1 MKLPA
6 TSKICMSFRVIKRVS
21 RTRRATPQPL
31 KAHQRHKSNLQ
42 GEEEA
47 PAIENEAPQKPK
59 TNKQQTES
67 HKQSLRKLSG
77 TSCKRGLHT
86 RKYQT
91 PSRKNE
97 TGISPTYTYNSC
109 ESPTSRLQ
117 PHLWCQILLSFAVS
131 LNLLSSTWTSA
142 YRRMMPGVKMR
153 AEI

>member
-1 MKLPA
+1 LPA

-91 PSRKNE
+91 PSRKMKRASAQHIHTTLVNHRRVDYSL
-97 TGISPTYTYNSC
+97 TCGVRFCCRSPSPLISYPQ
-109 ESPTSRLQ
+109 RG
-117 PHLWCQILLSFAVS
+117 LLH
-131 LNLLSSTWTSA
+131 T
-142 YRRMMPGVKMR
+142 
-153 AEI
+153 EE